1 MERMEERRTEP
12 SVTAIAH
19 LHQGNKIAAIK
30 QVREEQG
37 LDLKEAKDLVDRY
50 LAAHPELSAHEEA
63 AAGMSAGKF
72 VLGLIVAVLA
82 IVAAYYALKT
92 M

>member
-1 MERMEERRTEP
+1 MERTEERATEP
-12 SVTAIAH
+12 SLTAIAH
-19 LHQGNKIAAIK
+19 LHEGNKITAIM

-37 LDLKEAKDLVDRY
+37 LDLEAAKELIDRY
-50 LAAHPELSAHEEA
+50 LAAHPELSHD
-63 AAGMSAGKF
+63 AGATTGVSAGKF
-72 VLGLIVAVLA
+72 VLGLIVAALV